1 MDPAPYRL
9 RFGPFEADP
18 QTGELRKHGVRIKLA
33 TQSFRVMLLLAE
45 HSGELVTRADIRLAL
60 WPHDTVVEWEHSIN
74 TAIKRIRAALGDLA
88 DSPRYVET
96 LPRRGYRF
104 LAAVERV
111 AAPSGDVSPPQSA
124 APVVST
130 RRDSSDPVG
139 HTISH
144 YRVLALL
151 GHGGMGVVYRAEDTM
166 LGRPVALKF
175 LHPDLESD
183 SVAVERF
190 QREARTASSL
200 NHPNICT
207 IYEVEVFCGRAFLAM
222 ELLEGETLRDRIA
235 QAFSQPDS
243 QPGLS
248 SRRLLDLAIQ
258 VAGALEAAH
267 ERGIIHRDIKPA
279 NIFLTRDGAV
289 KVLDFGLAKPGPRRL
304 HDRSAPS
311 IHGSQP
317 ASEPLTVTGF
327 TPGTIAYMSPEQ
339 KRGEDLDARTD
350 LYSFGAVLFEA
361 AAFERTPDHFDANSL
376 PPSLAGRHPSKL
388 LEIIGR
394 LLDPDRA
401 MRYQT
406 AGDVASEL
414 KRLKRDISSTP
425 HPSLPA
431 APADTGP
438 SPAIEHRTGTRPRRG
453 AGAWAALAAALILPV
468 MAACYYWFSN
478 PRSEPRLGALLVQP
492 LTGMSGLEDDPAFS
506 PNGRRVAFSMQ
517 DGRSAHIYAKLVG
530 GGPPLA
536 LTSGAAFD
544 ISPAWSP
551 DEGSIAFLRDGP
563 SGHEVCL
570 VPALG
575 GAVRHVTSIQPAAP
589 DRGSRAISWL
599 PDGSALL
606 ISDRGSAREPAAIFL
621 FQLKTGER
629 RKLTSPPAGADGDGS
644 PEASPDGRTL
654 AFIRWL
660 RNSVSDI
667 YLQSLSG
674 GPPRRLTN
682 DGKRLTGF
690 AWNADSRAIVFSSR
704 RGALPGLWRIP
715 SGGGTPEPLAGV
727 GEDAVAPAIAHG
739 GNSLAYTYQ
748 FENTNL
754 WRYPGPRCL
763 APCKETAAVLAA
775 SPRQDVSGVYS
786 PDGKRIAFSS
796 DRSGSFEIWVS
807 DSDGLHE
814 QQLTSFRGSLTGT
827 PHWSPDGRSIA
838 FDSRPGGHSAVFTI
852 GSEGGELRQVT
863 DGQFDDIVP
872 NWSHDGK
879 QIYFSSNRGA
889 GSQVYRISAV
899 GGIPFQVTRK
909 GGFDPAESAD
919 GAWLYYSKNS
929 GIWRLPVAGVRAGS
943 EGGAEA
949 TGQEEQVWKGFA
961 SRFWTITA
969 GDLVFLDFG
978 ASPRRRFC
986 VLDLS
991 TRRFRRL
998 AIPFGQVAWGASG
1011 LSVSRDGKWL
1021 LYAQLDRLVS
1031 QINLVENFR

>member
-1 MDPAPYRL
+1 MDTAPYKL
-9 RFGPFEADP
+9 RFGPYEADP
-18 QTGELRKHGVRIKLA
+18 QTGELRRHGVRIKLA

-60 WPHDTVVEWEHSIN
+60 WPHETVVEWEHSIN
-74 TAIKRIRAALGDLA
+74 TAIKRIRAALGDSA
-88 DSPRYVET
+88 DNPRYVET

-111 AAPSGDVSPPQSA
+111 AAISGNVSPPQSA

-130 RRDSSDPVG
+130 RPDSSDPVG
-139 HTISH
+139 QTISH

-183 SVAVERF
+183 SAAVERF

-207 IYEVEVFCGRAFLAM
+207 IYEVEVFRGRAFLAM

-235 QAFSQPDS
+235 PAFSR
-243 QPGLS
+243 PGSPPGFS
-248 SRRLLDLAIQ
+248 SKRLLDLAIQ

-304 HDRSAPS
+304 HD
-311 IHGSQP
+311 GSTPIIPGSHP

-361 AAFERTPDHFDANSL
+361 AAGERTPDHFDANFL

-388 LEIIGR
+388 WEIIGR

-431 APADTGP
+431 APTDTRP
-438 SPAIEHRTGTRPRRG
+438 SPAIERRRPRRG
-453 AGAWAALAAALILPV
+453 PGAWAAIAAALILLV
-468 MAACYYWFSN
+468 MAAGYYWLSHV
-478 PRSEPRLGALLVQP
+478 RSEPGRGALRVQP

-517 DGRSAHIYAKLVG
+517 AGSPAHIYAKLIG

-563 SGHEVCL
+563 PAPEVCL

-575 GAVRHVTSIQPAAP
+575 GAVRRVTSIQPAAP
-589 DRGSRAISWL
+589 DRGSRAVSWS

-606 ISDRGSAREPAAIFL
+606 ISDRASAR
-621 FQLKTGER
+621 
-629 RKLTSPPAGADGDGS
+629 S
-644 PEASPDGRTL
+644 
-654 AFIRWL
+654 
-660 RNSVSDI
+660 
-667 YLQSLSG
+667 
-674 GPPRRLTN
+674 
-682 DGKRLTGF
+682 
-690 AWNADSRAIVFSSR
+690 
-704 RGALPGLWRIP
+704 
-715 SGGGTPEPLAGV
+715 
-727 GEDAVAPAIAHG
+727 
-739 GNSLAYTYQ
+739 
-748 FENTNL
+748 
-754 WRYPGPRCL
+754 
-763 APCKETAAVLAA
+763 
-775 SPRQDVSGVYS
+775 
-786 PDGKRIAFSS
+786 
-796 DRSGSFEIWVS
+796 
-807 DSDGLHE
+807 
-814 QQLTSFRGSLTGT
+814 
-827 PHWSPDGRSIA
+827 
-838 FDSRPGGHSAVFTI
+838 
-852 GSEGGELRQVT
+852 
-863 DGQFDDIVP
+863 
-872 NWSHDGK
+872 
-879 QIYFSSNRGA
+879 
-889 GSQVYRISAV
+889 
-899 GGIPFQVTRK
+899 
-909 GGFDPAESAD
+909 
-919 GAWLYYSKNS
+919 
-929 GIWRLPVAGVRAGS
+929 
-943 EGGAEA
+943 
-949 TGQEEQVWKGFA
+949 
-961 SRFWTITA
+961 
-969 GDLVFLDFG
+969 
-978 ASPRRRFC
+978 RRRF
-986 VLDLS
+986 
-991 TRRFRRL
+991 F
-998 AIPFGQVAWGASG
+998 F
-1011 LSVSRDGKWL
+1011 
-1021 LYAQLDRLVS
+1021 Y
-1031 QINLVENFR
+1031 N